1 MKRIER
7 LLVMAMVSLGIAIAA
22 NAQLPSV
29 QLKDLNG
36 KPVDSATLSNDGKP
50 FVISF
55 WATWCKPCI
64 RELMAFHEV
73 YEDWVEETGVKIYAI
88 SIDEAQ
94 NSTKVKPLADAR
106 GWEYEILL
114 DQSGD
119 FARSLVCQNPPHLV
133 ILDGNGKIVES
144 HSGYTEGSE
153 DHVYEIIKNLVN
165 KE

>member
-114 DQSGD
+114 DQCGD
-119 FARSLVCQNPPHLV
+119 FARSLGCQNPPHLV
-133 ILDGNGKIVES
+133 ILDGNCKIVES

>member
-119 FARSLVCQNPPHLV
+119 FARSLGCQNPPHLV

-144 HSGYTEGSE
+144 HSGYNEGSE

>member
-7 LLVMAMVSLGIAIAA
+7 LVLMAIISLGIAISA

-119 FARSLVCQNPPHLV
+119 FARSMGCQNPPHLV

-153 DHVYEIIKNLVN
+153 DHVYEIIKKLVN

>member
-7 LLVMAMVSLGIAIAA
+7 LLVMAMISLGVAIAA

-119 FARSLVCQNPPHLV
+119 FARSLGCQNPPHLV

-153 DHVYEIIKNLVN
+153 DHVYEIIKKLVN

>member
-119 FARSLVCQNPPHLV
+119 FARSLGCQNPPHFV

>member
-36 KPVDSATLSNDGKP
+36 KPLDSATLSNDGKP

-73 YEDWVEETGVKIYAI
+73 YEDRVEETGVKIYAI

-119 FARSLVCQNPPHLV
+119 FARSLGCQNPPHLV

>member
-94 NSTKVKPLADAR
+94 NVAKVKPVVDAS
-106 GWEYEILL
+106 GWDYEILL

-119 FARSLVCQNPPHLV
+119 FARSLGCQNPPHLV

>member
-114 DQSGD
+114 DQSVD
-119 FARSLVCQNPPHLV
+119 FARSLGCQNPPHLV

>member
-22 NAQLPSV
+22 NAQLPSG

-119 FARSLVCQNPPHLV
+119 FARSLGCQNPPHLV

>member
-7 LLVMAMVSLGIAIAA
+7 LLVMAMVRLGIAIAA

-119 FARSLVCQNPPHLV
+119 FARSLGCQNPPHLV

>member
-55 WATWCKPCI
+55 WAPWCKPCI

-119 FARSLVCQNPPHLV
+119 FARSLGCQNPPHLV

>member
-119 FARSLVCQNPPHLV
+119 FARSLGCQNPPHLV

-153 DHVYEIIKNLVN
+153 DHVYEIIKKLVN

>member
-7 LLVMAMVSLGIAIAA
+7 LLVMAMISLGVAIAA

-106 GWEYEILL
+106 GWDYEILL

-119 FARSLVCQNPPHLV
+119 FARSLGCQNPPHLV

-153 DHVYEIIKNLVN
+153 DHVYEIIKKLVN

>member
-7 LLVMAMVSLGIAIAA
+7 LLVMAVVSLGIAIAA

-119 FARSLVCQNPPHLV
+119 FARSLGCQNPPHLV

>member
-119 FARSLVCQNPPHLV
+119 FARSLGCQNPPHLV

-153 DHVYEIIKNLVN
+153 DHVYAIIKNLVN

>member
-7 LLVMAMVSLGIAIAA
+7 LLVMAMVSLGIATAA

-119 FARSLVCQNPPHLV
+119 FARSLGCQNPPHLV

>member
-1 MKRIER
+1 MRSIR
-7 LLVMAMVSLGIAIAA
+7 QLLMLAVAAICISITA

-29 QLKDLNG
+29 QLKDISG

-50 FVISF
+50 FIISF

-64 RELMAFHEV
+64 RELSAIHDV
-73 YEDWVEETGVKIYAI
+73 YPDWVDETGVKVYAI

-119 FARSLVCQNPPHLV
+119 FARSLGCQNPPHV
-133 ILDGNGKIVES
+133 VVVDGNGKIVES

-153 DHVYEIIKNLVN
+153 DHLIELVRQLQA
-165 KE
+165 K

>member
-7 LLVMAMVSLGIAIAA
+7 LLVMAMISLGVAIAA

-106 GWEYEILL
+106 GWDYEILL

-119 FARSLVCQNPPHLV
+119 FARSMGCQNPPHLV
-133 ILDGNGKIVES
+133 ILDGNGKIIES

-153 DHVYEIIKNLVN
+153 DHVYEIIKKLVN

>member
-119 FARSLVCQNPPHLV
+119 FARSLGCQNPPHLV

>member
-119 FARSLVCQNPPHLV
+119 FARSLGCQNPPHLV

-165 KE
+165 NE

>member
-73 YEDWVEETGVKIYAI
+73 SEDWVEETGVKIYAI

-119 FARSLVCQNPPHLV
+119 FARSLGCQNPPHLV

>member
-94 NSTKVKPLADAR
+94 NSTKVKPL
-106 GWEYEILL
+106 LL
-114 DQSGD
+114 VLII
-119 FARSLVCQNPPHLV
+119 FPP
-133 ILDGNGKIVES
+133 
-144 HSGYTEGSE
+144 
-153 DHVYEIIKNLVN
+153 
-165 KE
+165 

>member
-119 FARSLVCQNPPHLV
+119 FARSLGCQNPPHLV

-153 DHVYEIIKNLVN
+153 DHVYEIIKNLVD

>member
-7 LLVMAMVSLGIAIAA
+7 LLVMAMVSFGIAIAA

-119 FARSLVCQNPPHLV
+119 FARSLGCQNPPHLV

>member
-94 NSTKVKPLADAR
+94 NSAKVKPLADAR

-119 FARSLVCQNPPHLV
+119 FARSLGCQNPPHLV